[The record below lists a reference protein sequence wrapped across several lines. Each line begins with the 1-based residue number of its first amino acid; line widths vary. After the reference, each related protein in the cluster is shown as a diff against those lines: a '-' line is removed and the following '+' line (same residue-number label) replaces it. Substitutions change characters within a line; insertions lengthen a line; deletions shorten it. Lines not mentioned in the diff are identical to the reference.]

1 MSFGLREAILM
12 SAIAIAIAIVV
23 ALAHG

>member
-1 MSFGLREAILM
+1 MSFGLREAIVL
-12 SAIAIAIAIVV
+12 SAVAIGIAVAV